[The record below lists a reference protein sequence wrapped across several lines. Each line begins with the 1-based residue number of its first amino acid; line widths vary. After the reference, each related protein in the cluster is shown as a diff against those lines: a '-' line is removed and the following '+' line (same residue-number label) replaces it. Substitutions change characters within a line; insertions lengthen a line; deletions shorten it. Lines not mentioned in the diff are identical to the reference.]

1 MPITSFKASG
11 YTKHRDAKAEPQA
24 MTIETQKHV
33 DPSKGAD
40 KKVGLIVRI
49 GVEPK
54 PGDRALDDLAE
65 YSITLT
71 LSQATF
77 FAAAIMTEVGQIQQ
91 VLDKR
96 LKKED

>member
-1 MPITSFKASG
+1 MRIPTFKASG

-33 DPSKGAD
+33 DPSKGASNP
-40 KKVGLIVRI
+40 VGLIVRI

-54 PGDRALDDLAE
+54 PCDRALDDLAE
-65 YSITLT
+65 HSITLT
-71 LSQATF
+71 LNQATF

-96 LKKED
+96 IKKEE

>member
-1 MPITSFKASG
+1 MPVTTFKASG
-11 YTKHRDAKAEPQA
+11 YTKHRDAKAEPHQ

-33 DPSKGAD
+33 NPSKGTNN
-40 KKVGLIVRI
+40 KVGLIVRV

-77 FAAAIMTEVGQIQQ
+77 FAAAILTEVAQIQQ

-96 LKKED
+96 IAGEQ

>member
-33 DPSKGAD
+33 DPSKGANNP
-40 KKVGLIVRI
+40 VGLIVRI
-49 GVEPK
+49 GVEPE
-54 PGDRALDDLAE
+54 PGDRPLDDLAE
-65 YSITLT
+65 YSITLS

-77 FAAAIMTEVGQIQQ
+77 LAAAIMTEVGQIQQ

-96 LKKED
+96 IKNEG

>member
-1 MPITSFKASG
+1 MPITSFIASG
-11 YTKHRDAKAEPQA
+11 YNKHRDAKAEPQS
-24 MTIETQKHV
+24 MVIETQKHV
-33 DPSKGAD
+33 DPSKGSTNP
-40 KKVGLIVRI
+40 VGLIVRI

-65 YSITLT
+65 YSITLS

-77 FAAAIMTEVGQIQQ
+77 FAAAILTEVGQIQR

-96 LKKED
+96 INKDG

>member
-1 MPITSFKASG
+1 MPISTFKASG
-11 YTKHRDAKAEPQA
+11 YTKHRDAKAKPQQ

-40 KKVGLIVRI
+40 KKVGLIVRV

-54 PGDRALDDLAE
+54 EGDRALDDLAE
-65 YSITLT
+65 YSITLS

-96 LKKED
+96 VGRDT

>member
-1 MPITSFKASG
+1 MPITTFKASG
-11 YTKHRDAKAEPQA
+11 YTKHRDARAEPQP
-24 MTIETQKHV
+24 MTIETQKHL

-40 KKVGLIVRI
+40 KKVGLIVRV
-49 GVEPK
+49 GVEPQ

-77 FAAAIMTEVGQIQQ
+77 FAAAILTEVAQVQQ
-91 VLDKR
+91 VLDKCIN
-96 LKKED
+96 KEA

>member
-1 MPITSFKASG
+1 
-11 YTKHRDAKAEPQA
+11 

-33 DPSKGAD
+33 DPSKGANN
-40 KKVGLIVRI
+40 KVGLIVRV

-77 FAAAIMTEVGQIQQ
+77 FAAAILTEVAQIQQ

-96 LKKED
+96 IGSEQ

>member
-1 MPITSFKASG
+1 MPITSFTASG
-11 YTKHRDAKAEPQA
+11 YTKHRDAKAEPQS

-33 DPSKGAD
+33 DPSKGAE
-40 KKVGLIVRI
+40 KKVGLIVRV

-54 PGDRALDDLAE
+54 AGDRALDDLAE

-77 FAAAIMTEVGQIQQ
+77 FAAAILTEVGQVQQ
-91 VLDKR
+91 VLESR
-96 LKKED
+96 VKKEE

>member
-1 MPITSFKASG
+1 MPITTFKASG
-11 YTKHRDAKAEPQA
+11 YTKHRDAKAEPQQ
-24 MTIETQKHV
+24 MTIETQKHL

-40 KKVGLIVRI
+40 KKVGLIVRV

-54 PGDRALDDLAE
+54 AGDRALDDLAE

-77 FAAAIMTEVGQIQQ
+77 FAAAILTEVAQVQQ

-96 LKKED
+96 INKEG

>member
-1 MPITSFKASG
+1 MPVSTFKASG
-11 YTKHRDAKAEPQA
+11 YTKYRDAKAEPQQ
-24 MTIETQKHV
+24 MTIETQKHL
-33 DPSKGAD
+33 DPSKDAE

-49 GVEPK
+49 GVEPM

-77 FAAAIMTEVGQIQQ
+77 FAAAILTEVAQVQQ

-96 LKKED
+96 ISKEG

>member
-1 MPITSFKASG
+1 MPITTFSASG
-11 YTKHRDAKAEPQA
+11 YTKHRDAKAESQA
-24 MTIETQKHV
+24 MVIETQKHV
-33 DPSKGAD
+33 DPSKGASIP
-40 KKVGLIVRI
+40 VGLIVRV

-65 YSITLT
+65 YSITLS

-77 FAAAIMTEVGQIQQ
+77 FAAAILTEVAQVQQ

-96 LKKED
+96 IKKEG

>member
-1 MPITSFKASG
+1 MPFTSFTATG

-33 DPSKGAD
+33 DPSKEATNP
-40 KKVGLIVRI
+40 VGLIVRI

-54 PGDRALDDLAE
+54 AGDRALDDLTE
-65 YSITLT
+65 YSITLSV
-71 LSQATF
+71 SQATF
-77 FAAAIMTEVGQIQQ
+77 FAAAILTEVAQVQQ

-96 LKKED
+96 LNKEQ

>member
-1 MPITSFKASG
+1 MPVTTFKASG
-11 YTKHRDAKAEPQA
+11 YTKHRDAKAEPQR

-33 DPSKGAD
+33 DPSKGASN
-40 KKVGLIVRI
+40 KVGLIVRV

-77 FAAAIMTEVGQIQQ
+77 FAAAILTEVAQIQQ

-96 LKKED
+96 IGGEQ